1 MLKSGTIVCA
11 CTDTTDECIALVREW
26 CKSNGYTGDDVKVVK
41 RDGQTLAEL
50 KRDMWGDIKDTAY
63 DRSK

>member
-1 MLKSGTIVCA
+1 MLHSGTVVCA
-11 CTDTTDECIALVREW
+11 CSDTTDECIALVRGW

-41 RDGQTLAEL
+41 REGQTIAEL
-50 KRDMWGDIKDTAY
+50 KRDMWGDVKDMSY